1 MTNSQPTIYGVDPA
15 PGKGLTIWSA
25 DGLATK
31 KPLEAKSWLDERVQ
45 SHQRMLIAW
54 DAPISFDSSISYYD
68 RPIEIVMREFFN
80 DKCCLG
86 RFEKKTYKKREPSNM
101 AVSVQPFSGCS
112 HWAITCDVLGRPFS
126 CNERRIAIANTRHDV
141 SGNAVFV
148 IEVHP
153 AVTLGLW
160 WLERNISGPMPAYK
174 GRKKKSLMICD
185 KLKDLVPDCVKKKI
199 EETIIKKSESK
210 PSWDDILDAFVAYRM
225 AEDFMKGDA
234 IWVGNPVNGGF
245 VLPKI
250 AQSKYHLGTKVKTLI
265 NGLNTKDDSLS

>member
-1 MTNSQPTIYGVDPA
+1 MSNSKPIIYGVDPA

-31 KPLEAKSWLDERVQ
+31 KHLEAKSWLDGRVQ
-45 SHQRMLIAW
+45 RHQRMLIAW
-54 DAPISFDSSISYYD
+54 DAPISFNSSISYYE

-80 DKCCLG
+80 DKRRLG
-86 RFEKKTYKKREPSNM
+86 HFENKTYNEREPTNM

-126 CNERRIAIANTRHDV
+126 GNERRIAIANTRHDV
-141 SGNAVFV
+141 SGRAVFA

-153 AVTLGLW
+153 AVTLGIW
-160 WLERNISGPMPAYK
+160 WLERHISEPMPAYK
-174 GRKKKSLMICD
+174 GRKQKSLMICD
-185 KLKDLVPDCVKKKI
+185 KLKDLIPDNVKKEI
-199 EETIIKKSESK
+199 SGTIIKKSESK

-225 AEDFMKGDA
+225 ADDFMKGDA
-234 IWVGNPVNGGF
+234 IWVGNPVDGGF

-250 AQSKYHLGTKVKTLI
+250 AESKYHLGTKVNTLI